1 MGAVMERILALNARW
16 WPLATLALLVAVTWG
31 SLIPAERMPPGGF
44 TWDKAEH
51 FAAYGALAFPAALA
65 RPRGWGLV
73 VAGLALWSGAIELLQ
88 PLVNRRTDAGD
99 MAANLLGL
107 GLGVGLAA
115 LIRAV
120 GSNAGRRGP
129 KAPPP

>member
-1 MGAVMERILALNARW
+1 MAAAMDPILAFNARW
-16 WPLATLALLVAVTWG
+16 WPLATLALLVAVTSG

-51 FAAYGALAFPAALA
+51 FVAYGALALPVALA

-73 VAGLALWSGAIELLQ
+73 LAGLAVWSGAIELLQ
-88 PLVNRRTDAGD
+88 PLVNRRTDAAD
-99 MAANLLGL
+99 MAANLLGI

-120 GSNAGRRGP
+120 ARNAGRRGP